1 MRQCLNSLCKL
12 KAQPIYKAS
21 SKKNRVNQEPGELMT
36 YDLFLHAV
44 IFIHRDDKCQ
54 EGESDGD
61 LIISCLKY
69 TIAQSFCSDSIPAL
83 NSHLSAC

>member
-12 KAQPIYKAS
+12 KAQPIYKVS

-36 YDLFLHAV
+36 YDLFVHAV
-44 IFIHRDDKCQ
+44 IFIHRDDKYQ

-61 LIISCLKY
+61 LIIRILSQVHHS
-69 TIAQSFCSDSIPAL
+69 TIVLFRLHPCFE
-83 NSHLSAC
+83 